1 MELGYLL
8 NFVEA
13 LIKESDAPTAR
24 RELPVP

>member
-13 LIKESDAPTAR
+13 LIKESDSPTAR
-24 RELPVP
+24 RELRVP